1 MKIIIQ
7 KVNFAKIFV
16 NEKFKGEIGTG
27 IVAYVGISN
36 EDTEKDINFCIDK
49 LINFAREII

>member
-36 EDTEKDINFCIDK
+36 EDTEKDINF
-49 LINFAREII
+49 

>member
-27 IVAYVGISN
+27 IVAYVVKKIL
-36 EDTEKDINFCIDK
+36 IFV
-49 LINFAREII
+49 LIN